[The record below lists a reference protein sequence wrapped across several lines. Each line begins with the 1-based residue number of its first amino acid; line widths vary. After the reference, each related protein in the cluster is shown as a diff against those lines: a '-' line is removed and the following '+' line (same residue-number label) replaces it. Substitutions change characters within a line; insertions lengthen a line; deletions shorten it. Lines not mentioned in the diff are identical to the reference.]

1 MAKKKI
7 KNLSDEERR
16 IAELEDMKRAAKAS
30 LKASEEMAKYLKEN
44 HLNPTLNWAND
55 PIHGEKIRK
64 WIQIIRIGQ
73 MKSDTAKWTR
83 LTKKPKLRDMVK
95 KTDKKKTKEE
105 VKAAKKTAK
114 VVTSYS
120 YPKIDGQEM
129 SPALKKKYRS
139 KMRALLK
146 ANMDEKAASKKALE
160 TIQNLASKAD
170 EVPAKKVKKI
180 KKEAEEAP
188 AEKPAKKVKKIK
200 KVKKV
205 RKEED

>member
-55 PIHGEKIRK
+55 PVHGEKIRK

-73 MKSDTAKWTR
+73 MKSDTTR
-83 LTKKPKLRDMVK
+83 WNKLIKKPKLRDMTK

-105 VKAAKKTAK
+105 VKAAKQTAK

-160 TIQNLASKAD
+160 TIQNLASRSEEAP
-170 EVPAKKVKKI
+170 VKKVKKV
-180 KKEAEEAP
+180 KKETEAP
-188 AEKPAKKVKKIK
+188 AEKPAKKVKKLK

>member
-7 KNLSDEERR
+7 KSLSDEERR

-44 HLNPTLNWAND
+44 HLDPTLNWAND
-55 PIHGEKIRK
+55 PVHGEKIRA
-64 WIQIIRIGQ
+64 WIQLIRIGQ
-73 MKSDTAKWTR
+73 MKSDTARWNKLR
-83 LTKKPKLRDMVK
+83 KKPKLRDMAK

-105 VKAAKKTAK
+105 VKAAKQTAK

-129 SPALKKKYRS
+129 SSALKKKYRS

-160 TIQNLASKAD
+160 TIQNLASKSDDA
-170 EVPAKKVKKI
+170 PAKKVKKV
-180 KKEAEEAP
+180 KKEAEAP